1 MYIEIPEK
9 HPPYLLKI
17 AFCFFFLSQFNK
29 TIKISCCSHEFL
41 RYCNSAACA
50 GKSVEKG
57 TERSAKI
64 LSPTHLTATEI
75 KNTLK

>member
-1 MYIEIPEK
+1 MYIEISEK
-9 HPPYLLKI
+9 HSSYLIKI
-17 AFCFFFLSQFNK
+17 AFCFFLSQFNK
-29 TIKISCCSHEFL
+29 TIKIGCCPHAFL

-64 LSPTHLTATEI
+64 LSPTHLTATGI